1 MKPVEGSCQTATQV
15 KVSSPV
21 IFNVGEDDGFHLS
34 EVSIL
39 CVATVRDIRLFR
51 GLSPWYDSERKSQEL
66 GRPGIFP
73 GRISAD
79 NPKRKE
85 SGKEMPGV
93 GLTHSRGA
101 AG

>member
-1 MKPVEGSCQTATQV
+1 V
-15 KVSSPV
+15 KVLSPV
-21 IFNVGEDDGFHLS
+21 IFNVGEDDGFHIS

-39 CVATVRDIRLFR
+39 SVVMVRDIRFSR
-51 GLSPWYDSERKSQEL
+51 GLSPRDESEWKSQEL

-79 NPKRKE
+79 NPKRKG
-85 SGKEMPGV
+85 SGKELPGV
-93 GLTHSRGA
+93 GLTHSRGV